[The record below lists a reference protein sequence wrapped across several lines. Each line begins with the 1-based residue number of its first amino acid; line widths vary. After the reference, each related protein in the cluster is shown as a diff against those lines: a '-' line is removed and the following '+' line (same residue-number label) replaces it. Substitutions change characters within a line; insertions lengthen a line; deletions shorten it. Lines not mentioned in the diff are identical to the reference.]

1 MYFSCFS
8 FFSGFRCLPRGVR
21 EKATIF
27 HLGRVATQDE
37 IQAWDID
44 VAPDGEG
51 LPVGRGTVQEGARVY
66 AERCASCHGAT
77 GVEGPNPKLVGG
89 QGALASAHPL
99 KTVGSYWPY
108 ATTLFD
114 YIYRAMP
121 FVAPQSLTPDQVY
134 AVTAWILFQNG
145 LLEKDAVLDRETIP
159 EVRMLNRDGFVP
171 DPRPDVNRSSSH
183 TTTASS
189 LGEIDF
195 PPRVLRRPDN
205 RFFGGCYYYTTLNT
219 TTPKWP
225 SNGRRNLTLI
235 LRWPTGERP

>member
-1 MYFSCFS
+1 MDRGGREGVCTIEQLGKRMMFRRQT
-8 FFSGFRCLPRGVR
+8 GFLLLLLVMVAVGPADSWGTS
-21 EKATIF
+21 KNDLF
-27 HLGRVATQDE
+27 HLGRLATPEE

-51 LPVGRGTVQEGARVY
+51 LPAGRGTVEEGERVY
-66 AERCASCHGAT
+66 AEHCAGCHGAT

-89 QGALASAHPL
+89 QGTLASAHPV

-145 LLEKDAVLDRETIP
+145 LLDKAVLLDRETLP
-159 EVRMLNRDGFVP
+159 KVRMLHRTGFVP
-171 DPRPDVNRSSSH
+171 DPRPDVN
-183 TTTASS
+183 
-189 LGEIDF
+189 
-195 PPRVLRRPDN
+195 
-205 RFFGGCYYYTTLNT
+205 
-219 TTPKWP
+219 
-225 SNGRRNLTLI
+225 
-235 LRWPTGERP
+235 

>member
-1 MYFSCFS
+1 M
-8 FFSGFRCLPRGVR
+8 RVRGDGLTVAVFQNSVFLVFLVLLGMPLLAAWSAG
-21 EKATIF
+21 KGDIF

-44 VAPDGEG
+44 VAPDGKG

-77 GVEGPNPKLVGG
+77 GVEGPKPKLIGG

-145 LLEKDAVLDRETIP
+145 LLEKDAVLDRETLP

-189 LGEIDF
+189 LGRD
-195 PPRVLRRPDN
+195 
-205 RFFGGCYYYTTLNT
+205 
-219 TTPKWP
+219 
-225 SNGRRNLTLI
+225 
-235 LRWPTGERP
+235 